1 MTVSLSCTLP
11 LNVAL
16 LCRSS
21 RSAYPSM
28 SPLSPQEIFQL
39 ACMDP
44 ADDGQFQEQQ
54 SLVNEFQKL
63 LPWFPNPSQ
72 SFFFFSTFYSITMIH
87 QKKKKK
93 KHLSDSPTNYPGSF
107 LPSPFLAVS
116 HVFWQMLPLQVLKP
130 QRPLTCCRN
139 LKCFRPSSLSLC
151 PRLHG
156 ETEVTNEILLW
167 LGALGW
173 VIIRMSATNQA
184 VISCCWEIQENLM
197 PLLCV
202 GSGKLALVVAI
213 LQIKYIQRGP

>member
-1 MTVSLSCTLP
+1 MHTLP

-16 LCRSS
+16 LCRSG

-54 SLVNEFQKL
+54 SLVNEFKNYFL
-63 LPWFPNPSQ
+63 GFLIPPTL
-72 SFFFFSTFYSITMIH
+72 FFFFFHILFHNHDPSE
-87 QKKKKK
+87 KKK

-107 LPSPFLAVS
+107 LPSPFLAIS
-116 HVFWQMLPLQVLKP
+116 HVLWQMLPLQVLKP

-151 PRLHG
+151 PWASHG
-156 ETEVTNEILLW
+156 ETEVTNEILPLIGS
-167 LGALGW
+167 L
-173 VIIRMSATNQA
+173 RMSHHKNECHQ
-184 VISCCWEIQENLM
+184 
-197 PLLCV
+197 P
-202 GSGKLALVVAI
+202 GS
-213 LQIKYIQRGP
+213 Y